1 MSHSKAAS
9 TPEWTRLCVEPPE
22 GRFDVTALKMG
33 KELTSFKGQDPKQ
46 IAVYVFPAT
55 RTQDFIAGGP
65 PPPLVLPVACHMLL
79 RQRVTWCGVEF
90 AWRVQK
96 RT

>member
-33 KELTSFKGQDPKQ
+33 KELTSCKGQESKQ
-46 IAVYVFPAT
+46 IAVCALPAS
-55 RTQDFIAGGP
+55 RMQDFIAGGP
-65 PPPLVLPVACHMLL
+65 PPLHVLPVIIRMLR
-79 RQRVTWCGVEF
+79 RQLVSWCEVDF
-90 AWRVQK
+90 A
-96 RT
+96 